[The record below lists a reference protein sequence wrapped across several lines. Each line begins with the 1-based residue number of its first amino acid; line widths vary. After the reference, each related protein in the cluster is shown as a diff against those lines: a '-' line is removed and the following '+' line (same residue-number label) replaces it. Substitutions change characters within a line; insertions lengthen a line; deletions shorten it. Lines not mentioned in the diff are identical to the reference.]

1 MLWKTITGYCGF
13 LASPFLVG
21 AGSRKRCTLL
31 FEGIGMLM
39 LHRKEQGNGG
49 IGLKSSK
56 YDLCCTMH

>member
-13 LASPFLVG
+13 LTSPFLLG
-21 AGSRKRCTLL
+21 AGRRIRYTLL
-31 FEGIGMLM
+31 SERMGIVMLQREG
-39 LHRKEQGNGG
+39 QGNGG